1 MSRSARAEGIAAAE
15 VARAELYETLGQLRE
30 NLNYAKRFD
39 QATDRFVDRVE
50 EERRERPEVFI
61 AGVVAVAATAGVVV
75 WAVARGIVKR
85 FT

>member
-61 AGVVAVAATAGVVV
+61 AGVVAVATTAGVVV
-75 WAVARGIVKR
+75 WAVARGIAKR

>member
-1 MSRSARAEGIAAAE
+1 MSRSARAEGIAEAE

-75 WAVARGIVKR
+75 WAVARGIAKR

>member
-1 MSRSARAEGIAAAE
+1 MSRSARAEGIAEAE

>member
-15 VARAELYETLGQLRE
+15 VARAELYDTLGQLRE

-61 AGVVAVAATAGVVV
+61 AGVVAVATTAGVVV